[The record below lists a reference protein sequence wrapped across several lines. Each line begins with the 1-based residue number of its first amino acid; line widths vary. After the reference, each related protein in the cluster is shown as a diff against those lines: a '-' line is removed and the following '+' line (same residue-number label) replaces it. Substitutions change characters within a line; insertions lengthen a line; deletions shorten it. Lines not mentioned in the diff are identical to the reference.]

1 MIITVHMQTYSCLT
15 LLPLVMN
22 NTLDRNLAFI
32 PWGSMICSHICPVV
46 KEINTFIHFTTW
58 DTKIKL
64 SRSMQRALFGS
75 LLQSTLMIISVAIMT
90 RPCLNG
96 PVSSY
101 ICDQYPSLVVF
112 MDGMENEAKRH
123 EAERRRIRMK
133 RAREQEN
140 PVGQITNTPE
150 YITKAAHVCIF
161 LRIKVRCARKEADP
175 QVSYYAKLTKSIPV
189 VGDSDELAYGLPKE
203 VGILVIVKGFTHEWM
218 KLLRK

>member
-1 MIITVHMQTYSCLT
+1 MGIND
-15 LLPLVMN
+15 LLPHLPGGERNKYLHSFYNLGYKNKIVPFDAASALWQFAAKHPNDYLRGNHDPALLEWARFLVY
-22 NTLDRNLAFI
+22 LR
-32 PWGSMICSHICPVV
+32 SICGW
-46 KEINTFIHFTTW
+46 E
-58 DTKIKL
+58 
-64 SRSMQRALFGS
+64 
-75 LLQSTLMIISVAIMT
+75 
-90 RPCLNG
+90 
-96 PVSSY
+96 
-101 ICDQYPSLVVF
+101 LVVF

-123 EAERRRIRMK
+123 EAERRRIRME

-189 VGDSDELAYGLPKE
+189 VGDSDELAYGLPEE